1 MAQTDISTH
10 THSVSLISED
20 MVKAVLTET
29 KNAHVAVPGVKA
41 TMMFKHDEQR
51 ACDSGMFVRLNPRNR
66 SLIYLVC
73 ENNPNAPSTIPTSA
87 TCCKA
92 LVDMMHIRNQTQSAL
107 LNSADGCS
115 LFSEETPEPNKSML
129 LLQKRRR
136 QQSHHE
142 KKGKRATADS
152 MTIEVEH
159 KEDTHSIEVLRPID
173 IRDGL
178 WVKYD
183 ADTMGLVVDFLRC
196 SEWKDNQPD
205 WGLTGVKGVW
215 KLKEKGFI
223 VDLRTV
229 SNFGPKY
236 RKVATLDEAVGALSE
251 ASQEPKADTDKVD
264 DMDETIDVMEQDADQ
279 TEDPVDT
286 QVDTQ
291 QSTAQSS

>member
-1 MAQTDISTH
+1 
-10 THSVSLISED
+10 
-20 MVKAVLTET
+20 MVQAVLSET
-29 KNAHVAVPGVKA
+29 KNVAFPGVKA
-41 TMMFKHDEQR
+41 TWMFKHDEQR
-51 ACDSGMFVRLNPRNR
+51 TCGGDVFVRLNPRNR
-66 SLIYLVC
+66 YMISLVC
-73 ENNPNAPSTIPTSA
+73 ENNPNAPNPAPHTA

-92 LVDMMHIRNQTQSAL
+92 IADMMQIRNQTQSAL
-107 LNSADGCS
+107 LNPRQLDLCS
-115 LFSEETPEPNKSML
+115 LFSKEASEQHKS
-129 LLQKRRR
+129 KPRVPR
-136 QQSHHE
+136 HE
-142 KKGKRATADS
+142 KKDKRATADS

-183 ADTMGLVVDFLRC
+183 ADTMGLVVDLLRC
-196 SEWKDNQPD
+196 SEWTDDQRRS
-205 WGLTGVKGVW
+205 TGMKGVW
-215 KLKEKGFI
+215 QLKEKGYM
-223 VDLRTV
+223 VNLRTV

-251 ASQEPKADTDKVD
+251 ASQEPKADTDNAD